1 MDGKKMSA
9 RTIRIDVEKTNDKEG
24 GLPSPPKA
32 LVLLAILGLP
42 FLAHASDTTHFES
55 KIRPVLIESC
65 YECHSVE
72 SGKAKGGL
80 RLDDREAVLR
90 GGDSGPAVVPG
101 NPEKSL
107 LLAAIR
113 HSDPDLEMPP
123 RKERLSDAILKD
135 FETWIADGA
144 VDPRESANG
153 KDGRTGDDFESRRQH
168 WSFVPPAAPG
178 IPATKRSD
186 WSLNDI
192 DPFILAKLEENA
204 LDPSPDADPVT
215 FLRRLSFDLTGL
227 PPKPEEAAA
236 FSMDKLEETI
246 DNLLASDGFGVRWGR
261 HWLDVVRYAESNGK
275 EANLTYPHAWRYRD
289 YVIEAFNRDLP
300 YDRFL
305 TEQLA
310 GDLLPAKDD
319 AERARLL
326 IATGFLA
333 MGPKG
338 LTEFNPVQFAA
349 DVADEQIDA
358 FSRAFLASSLACARC
373 HDHKADP
380 VSMEDY
386 YALAGI
392 FKSTETRYGT
402 WVDSE
407 SNNGGKLIRLPEL
420 PGQLIPNPSIPKK
433 EVEKLKAQLAEL
445 DAQEKA
451 GREFAEKARK
461 EGVDLQKDFNELLR
475 EALRILWTR
484 GPIVG
489 KLETVDD
496 EGTALPLCMGAIEA
510 EKKIDSPRYER
521 GEIAHPSG
529 SVPRA
534 VPAIFGLAS
543 EGPVPAETSGRLE
556 LAKWITDPGHPLT
569 ARVLVNRIWTHLF
582 GAGLVETVDDFGRTG
597 AAPSHPELLD
607 HLALRFQEEGWSVKA
622 LVREIV
628 LSRTYRQA
636 STWREEAFQKDPDN
650 RLLWRLPKRR
660 LDAEV
665 IRDAM
670 LAVSGELDLS
680 PRPGSLVAELTSQS
694 AGMIGFNKAIP
705 EDLDGSTHRSVYLPV
720 MRDQLPDVLRLF
732 DFAEPSLVT
741 GKRDS
746 TNVPPQSLYL
756 MNSDFIKARAS
767 ALARRVSDEASS
779 RSERVSIAYQRCF
792 NRAPND
798 SEKKLVEAFFNEP
811 LPEGVDSE
819 KEAEKRFVDFCQA
832 LLASADFR
840 ISD

>member
-1 MDGKKMSA
+1 MITH
-9 RTIRIDVEKTNDKEG
+9 RNRINVAKTNHKEG

-32 LVLLAILGLP
+32 IVLLAILGIFP
-42 FLAHASDTTHFES
+42 MADASDTAHFES

-90 GGDSGPAVVPG
+90 GGDSGPALVPG
-101 NPEKSL
+101 KPEESL
-107 LLAAIR
+107 LIAAIR

-123 RKERLSDAILKD
+123 RKDRLSDAILKD
-135 FETWIADGA
+135 FEVWIASGA
-144 VDPRESANG
+144 VDPRESISG
-153 KDGRTGDDFESRRQH
+153 EDGRTGDDFESRKKH
-168 WSFVPPAAPG
+168 WSFVAPVAPEIPP
-178 IPATKRSD
+178 TKRTD
-186 WSLNDI
+186 WSLNEI
-192 DPFILAKLEENA
+192 DPFILAKLEESA
-204 LDPSPDADPVT
+204 LEPSQDADPVT
-215 FLRRLSFDLTGL
+215 LLRRLSFDLTGL
-227 PPKPEEAAA
+227 PPTPEQAAA
-236 FSMDKLEETI
+236 FSMDKLEETV
-246 DNLLASDGFGVRWGR
+246 DNLLASDGFGVRWAR

-289 YVIEAFNRDLP
+289 YVIDAFNRDLP

-319 AERARLL
+319 AERARLY

-333 MGPKG
+333 MGAKG

-380 VSMEDY
+380 VTMDNY

-420 PGQLIPNPSIPKK
+420 SGQLIPNPSIPKK
-433 EVEKLKAQLAEL
+433 EVEKLKAQFAEL

-451 GREFAEKARK
+451 GREMAEKARA
-461 EGVDLQKDFNELLR
+461 EGRDMQLDFNELLR

-496 EGTALPLCMGAIEA
+496 EGNALPLCMGALEA

-529 SVPRA
+529 AVPRA
-534 VPAIFGLAS
+534 VPAIFGLAN
-543 EGPVPAETSGRLE
+543 EGPVPTETSGRLE
-556 LAKWITDPGHPLT
+556 LAKWITDPAHPLT
-569 ARVLVNRIWTHLF
+569 ARVMVNRVWTHLL
-582 GAGLVETVDDFGRTG
+582 GAGLVETIDDFGRTG

-607 HLALRFQEEGWSVKA
+607 HLALRFQEEGWSVKT

-756 MNSDFIKARAS
+756 MNSDFIRARAA
-767 ALARRVSDEASS
+767 ALAKRLSQEAGSEG
-779 RSERVSIAYQRCF
+779 ERVSIAYQRCF
-792 NRAPND
+792 NRAPNEE
-798 SEKKLVEAFFNEP
+798 EKRLVDAFFHEP
-811 LPEGVDSE
+811 IPEGADPE
-819 KEAEKRFVDFCQA
+819 TEADKRLVDFCQA